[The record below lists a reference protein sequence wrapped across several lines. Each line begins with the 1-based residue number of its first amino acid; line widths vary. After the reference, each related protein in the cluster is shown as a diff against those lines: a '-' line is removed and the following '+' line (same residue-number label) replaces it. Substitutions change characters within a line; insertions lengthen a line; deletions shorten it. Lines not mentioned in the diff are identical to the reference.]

1 LFDNQVMS
9 ISHYLKEIGRGKH
22 NARDLTREQ
31 ACDLM
36 GQLLDGSV
44 TDVETGAFCIAM
56 RVKGETSDELA
67 GFMDALNS
75 RMKRL
80 SNPSPTPIVVLPSY
94 NGARRLPL
102 LTPLLALLL
111 AEQGL
116 QVVVHGGNTE
126 DSRLSTAAVMNAL
139 GIPASDS
146 DSTISNEPVVYVPTE
161 QISQGLWRL
170 LQVRRTIGLR
180 NSSHSLVK
188 MLSPVNGAAL
198 LVSSYTHPEYET
210 VMLNTLQTMKAHA
223 MLLRGTEGE
232 PVADPRRLR
241 KDIRL
246 LNGQVLDM
254 HDPDDAGSV
263 ETLELPL
270 NMSAE
275 ETAAYIRAL
284 IKQPANVP
292 LPIQTQVKR
301 LVELATRITTSA

>member
-1 LFDNQVMS
+1 MS

-22 NARDLTREQ
+22 NARDLSREQ

-44 TDVETGAFCIAM
+44 KDVETGAFCIAM

-75 RMKRL
+75 RMNRL
-80 SNPSPTPIVVLPSY
+80 TNPSQSPTVVLPSY

-111 AEQGL
+111 AKQGL
-116 QVVVHGGNTE
+116 QVVIHGGNTE
-126 DSRLSTAAVMNAL
+126 DSRLSTAAVMSAL
-139 GIPASDS
+139 GISA
-146 DSTISNEPVVYVPTE
+146 TGRNMNISNEPVVYVPTE
-161 QISQGLWRL
+161 QISEGLWRL

-180 NSSHSLVK
+180 NSAHSLVK
-188 MLSPVNGAAL
+188 MLNPVNGPAL

-210 VMLNTLQTMKAHA
+210 VMLNALQTMKAHA

-246 LNGQVLDM
+246 LNGQVLDI
-254 HDPDDAGSV
+254 HDPDDSASV
-263 ETLELPL
+263 DALELPL

-275 ETAAYIRAL
+275 ETAAYIRTL

>member
-1 LFDNQVMS
+1 
-9 ISHYLKEIGRGKH
+9 
-22 NARDLTREQ
+22 
-31 ACDLM
+31 
-36 GQLLDGSV
+36 
-44 TDVETGAFCIAM
+44 
-56 RVKGETSDELA
+56 
-67 GFMDALNS
+67 
-75 RMKRL
+75 
-80 SNPSPTPIVVLPSY
+80 
-94 NGARRLPL
+94 
-102 LTPLLALLL
+102 
-111 AEQGL
+111 
-116 QVVVHGGNTE
+116 
-126 DSRLSTAAVMNAL
+126 
-139 GIPASDS
+139 
-146 DSTISNEPVVYVPTE
+146 
-161 QISQGLWRL
+161 
-170 LQVRRTIGLR
+170 
-180 NSSHSLVK
+180 